1 MSVPCGY
8 RCGLASAQPVQDS
21 YAKTLTCLLCLLFI
35 PQGSETDGKRQETT
49 ELLLLE
55 WTCRCKWP
63 KLRDSMPHH
72 GTGKEASTGHKGCLW
87 RDSHSVPPP
96 THTHSFWC
104 TYGHLSFSAQAPSA
118 DSGHRKRLAST
129 PAAGKRVDKR
139 ADKGNSL
146 GFLEDP
152 MLRRG
157 ELVGL

>member
-1 MSVPCGY
+1 ME
-8 RCGLASAQPVQDS
+8 QEKKPVLDTRAV
-21 YAKTLTCLLCLLFI
+21 YGGTPILF
-35 PQGSETDGKRQETT
+35 
-49 ELLLLE
+49 
-55 WTCRCKWP
+55 
-63 KLRDSMPHH
+63 
-72 GTGKEASTGHKGCLW
+72 
-87 RDSHSVPPP
+87 PPP
-96 THTHSFWC
+96 PPPHSFWC